1 MLIRRHPAMTAKSS
15 QQEHDGQQ
23 DAREMAKVMAAALVK
38 GKSEQE
44 IVEELVRA
52 GWPEET
58 AKDFVRKA
66 LPVGKFQW

>member
-1 MLIRRHPAMTAKSS
+1 MTAKSS
-15 QQEHDGQQ
+15 RGEQ
-23 DAREMAKVMAAALVK
+23 DEEQATREMAKVVAAALAK

-52 GWPEET
+52 GWPEESS
-58 AKDFVRKA
+58 KEFVRQA